1 MSGYPAQLAPLS
13 TGHDSLDQIDC
24 RLCGG
29 LADRAFSLIYLKH
42 IPVGLYLCAT
52 CGSLET
58 SPPDWL
64 DEAYADARPVRD
76 VWMAGRT
83 EGMRALTLLVIRA
96 LGLKRPRLFDWG
108 GGNGL
113 LVRMLRDAGIDA
125 YRSDKY
131 VPNYYAVGFD
141 VEDSAKAEMMTAFEV
156 FEHSDNPRLLM
167 TEMTAH
173 APDTILLSTD
183 IYQGQGADWSYIHKD
198 SGKHVF
204 FYSEKGLIM
213 LAEQFGYRCVTAPK
227 FTLMHKQPLG
237 KGRAMAVRQLLKR
250 FGTQRRWP
258 RILESAIVRSRPGAN
273 RDFEDLMRRGM
284 L

>member
-1 MSGYPAQLAPLS
+1 MSGHLEQLAPLS
-13 TGHDSLDQIDC
+13 TNLDETDRIDC

-29 LADRAFSLIYLKH
+29 PAEKAFSLTYLKH
-42 IPVGLYLCAT
+42 IPVGLYRCGG

-96 LGLKRPRLFDWG
+96 LGMKGPRLLDWG

-141 VEDSAKAEMMTAFEV
+141 VEDGAKADIMTAFEV
-156 FEHSDNPRLLM
+156 FEHSDDPRVLM

-173 APDTILLSTD
+173 APDAILLSTD
-183 IYQGQGADWSYIHKD
+183 LYQGQGADWSYIHKD

-204 FYSEKGLIM
+204 FYSEKGMAI
-213 LAEQFGYRCVTAPK
+213 LAAQFGYQCIAAPK
-227 FTLMHKQPLG
+227 FTLMHKHPLG
-237 KGRAMAVRQLLKR
+237 KAQTMAIRQLLKR
-250 FGTQRRWP
+250 FGSHRRWP
-258 RILESAIVRSRPGAN
+258 RILESLIVRSRPGAN
-273 RDFEDLMRRGM
+273 RDFGELTRRGV

>member
-1 MSGYPAQLAPLS
+1 MSSHHEQPVPLS
-13 TGHDSLDQIDC
+13 VGHDGLARIGC

-29 LADRAFSLIYLKH
+29 PADKAFSLTYLKH
-42 IPVGLYLCAT
+42 IPVGLYRCEV

-96 LGLKRPRLFDWG
+96 LGLHQPRLFDWG

-113 LVRMLRDAGIDA
+113 LVRMLRDAGVDA

-141 VEDSAKAEMMTAFEV
+141 VEDGAKADMMTAFEV
-156 FEHSDNPRLLM
+156 FEHSDDPHLLM
-167 TEMTAH
+167 TDMTAH
-173 APDTILLSTD
+173 APDAILLSTD
-183 IYQGQGADWSYIHKD
+183 LYQGQGPDWSYIHKD

-204 FYSEKGLIM
+204 FYTEKGMIM
-213 LAEQFGYRCVTAPK
+213 LAEEFGYQCIAGPK

-237 KGRAMAVRQLLKR
+237 RSRALAIRQLLKR
-250 FGTQRRWP
+250 FGTHRRWP
-258 RILESAIVRSRPGAN
+258 RILEGFIVRSRPGAK
-273 RDFEDLMRRGM
+273 RDIEELTRRGV

>member
-1 MSGYPAQLAPLS
+1 
-13 TGHDSLDQIDC
+13 
-24 RLCGG
+24 
-29 LADRAFSLIYLKH
+29 
-42 IPVGLYLCAT
+42 
-52 CGSLET
+52 
-58 SPPDWL
+58 
-64 DEAYADARPVRD
+64 
-76 VWMAGRT
+76 
-83 EGMRALTLLVIRA
+83 
-96 LGLKRPRLFDWG
+96 
-108 GGNGL
+108 
-113 LVRMLRDAGIDA
+113 
-125 YRSDKY
+125 
-131 VPNYYAVGFD
+131 
-141 VEDSAKAEMMTAFEV
+141 
-156 FEHSDNPRLLM
+156 
-167 TEMTAH
+167 MTAH

-237 KGRAMAVRQLLKR
+237 KVRAMAVRQLLKR
-250 FGTQRRWP
+250 FGTHRRWP

>member
-1 MSGYPAQLAPLS
+1 MSGHPEQLLS
-13 TGHDSLDQIDC
+13 LSADDRGVEQIGC

-29 LADRAFSLIYLKH
+29 SADKAFSLTYLKH
-42 IPVGLYLCAT
+42 IPVGLYRCEV

-64 DEAYADARPVRD
+64 DEAYSDTRPVRD

-83 EGMRALTLLVIRA
+83 EGMRVLTLLVIRA
-96 LGLKRPRLFDWG
+96 LGLDQPRLFDWG

-113 LVRMLRDAGIDA
+113 LVRMLRDAGVDA

-141 VEDSAKAEMMTAFEV
+141 VEDGAKADIMTAFEV
-156 FEHSDNPRLLM
+156 FEHSDDPHLLM

-173 APDTILLSTD
+173 APDAILLSTD
-183 IYQGQGADWSYIHKD
+183 LYQGQGPDWSYIHKD

-204 FYSEKGLIM
+204 FYTERGMIM
-213 LAEQFGYRCVTAPK
+213 LAGDFDYQCIAAPK
-227 FTLMHKQPLG
+227 FTLMHKQPLSRS
-237 KGRAMAVRQLLKR
+237 RALAIRQLLKR
-250 FGTQRRWP
+250 FGTHRRWP
-258 RILESAIVRSRPGAN
+258 RILETLIVRSHRGAN
-273 RDFEDLMRRGM
+273 RDFEELMRRGV